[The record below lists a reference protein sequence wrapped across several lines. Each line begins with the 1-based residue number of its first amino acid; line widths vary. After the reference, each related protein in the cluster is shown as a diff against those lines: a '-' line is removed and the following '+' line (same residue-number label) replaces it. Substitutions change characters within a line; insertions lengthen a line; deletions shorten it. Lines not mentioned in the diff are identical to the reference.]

1 MQVKITGKNMD
12 VGEALRDRAG
22 DRLEDVLGKHFDR
35 GYDAHVVFERTRIG
49 FHAECVA
56 HLDSGVRLQSHAEA
70 QEAPIALELA
80 ADKLEKRLRRYR
92 RRLKEHHPVR
102 VEPASA
108 FVLAVPGEE
117 NDEPEAG
124 VPDNPVVVAEN
135 TTPLPTLSVSEAVM
149 RLDLGNEKFIMFRNA
164 GHGGLNIVYRRDDGN
179 IGWLD
184 PNRIAPADAQAR

>member
-12 VGEALRDRAG
+12 VGDALRERAG

-35 GYDAHVVFERTRIG
+35 GYDAHIVFEKTRIG
-49 FHAECVA
+49 FRVECVA
-56 HLDSGVRLQSHAEA
+56 HLDSGVRLQAHAEA
-70 QEAPIALELA
+70 QDGSVALELA

-92 RRLKEHHPVR
+92 RRLKEHHPAR
-102 VEPASA
+102 VESASA
-108 FVLAVPGEE
+108 SVLAAPSEE
-117 NDEPEAG
+117 EEEPEAG
-124 VPDNPVVVAEN
+124 APDNPVVVAEI

-149 RLDLGNEKFIMFRNA
+149 RLDLGNENFIMFRNA

-184 PNRIAPADAQAR
+184 PDRAKPAAANAS